1 MAGMDQG
8 SNRYADI
15 IDRERPRHHADDFSR
30 RHPPMPLE
38 ERAKIILPFAALKGY
53 EQKVEEKEIIYDPE
67 NGLSEDM
74 LQDLN
79 DQMLKLQTLLRQ
91 GIKPRVRVRCFI
103 KKDGTDGE
111 GRELWKEGQCEHIYE
126 VRQVLEVAGN
136 SIPFASLREIV
147 IIQ

>member
-38 ERAKIILPFAALKGY
+38 ERAKIFLPFAALKGY

-79 DQMLKLQTLLRQ
+79 DRCSSFR
-91 GIKPRVRVRCFI
+91 PCCVRASNRV
-103 KKDGTDGE
+103 
-111 GRELWKEGQCEHIYE
+111 
-126 VRQVLEVAGN
+126 
-136 SIPFASLREIV
+136 
-147 IIQ
+147 